1 MPYHHDSRDRP
12 IGYIEYGYGRDEK
25 SMSPVFTVAAV
36 EYRNSIGFG
45 DASNYAA
52 AMLGTPAATNIYQNR
67 DPSSASRCSNLA
79 ISSVNSST
87 LPKVQAAKE
96 YRSSHLMILLITYH
110 PQSNRSN
117 STGCV
122 GGGAVSTWRWS
133 LEQAK

>member
-25 SMSPVFTVAAV
+25 SMSPVFTVAAG
-36 EYRNSIGFG
+36 EYPNSIGFG

-96 YRSSHLMILLITYH
+96 YRSEAPHDIAHHL
-110 PQSNRSN
+110 PSPVQ
-117 STGCV
+117 
-122 GGGAVSTWRWS
+122 
-133 LEQAK
+133 